1 MILCVGTTPV
11 YQRSMVFER
20 LRPDEVNRAVS
31 VHDYASGKSVNVARV
46 LHTLGQPCVATGF
59 VGGDR
64 GAALVRDLEA
74 AGVGSEFVTVEA
86 PTRQCV
92 TVIDRAIRS
101 ATELVEE
108 SHPVRD
114 ADWSKL
120 YGVIERLLAGADA
133 LVLSGSLPP
142 EAPQDFYLSCLAG
155 IRRGGMPV
163 VLDTRGEPLRHALRQ
178 HGFVVKLN
186 REELASTV
194 GRPLESEADVP
205 GAMASVVPRGGA
217 VVVTLGA
224 GGAIAADGRG
234 AWRVRVPAVET
245 RSAVGSGDAF
255 SAGLVAGLV
264 RGQSLPEACAWG
276 AACGA
281 ANAMTD
287 LAGHLSPADV
297 HAIRAKVEVT
307 PI

>member
-20 LRPDEVNRAVS
+20 LQLDEVNRAVS

-46 LHTLGQPCVATGF
+46 LHALGQRCVATGF

-74 AGVGSEFVTVEA
+74 AGIGREFVTVDA

-92 TVIDRAIRS
+92 TVIDRATRT

-108 SHPVRD
+108 SYPVRGG
-114 ADWSKL
+114 DWARL
-120 YGVIERLLAGADA
+120 YDVVERLLADADA

-142 EAPQDFYLSCLAG
+142 EAPQDFYLSCLALVT
-155 IRRGGMPV
+155 RTGMPA
-163 VLDTRGEPLRHALRQ
+163 VLDTRGEPLRHALR
-178 HGFVVKLN
+178 HRDFVVKLN
-186 REELASTV
+186 REELAATV
-194 GRPLESEADVP
+194 GRALPGDADVL
-205 GAMASVVPRGGA
+205 AAAASVTPEGGA

-224 GGAIAADGRG
+224 GGAIATDGRG
-234 AWRVRVPAVET
+234 AWRIRVPPVEA
-245 RSAVGSGDAF
+245 RSAVGSGDSF
-255 SAGLVAGLV
+255 SAGLIAGMV
-264 RGQSLPEACAWG
+264 DGQSLPDACAFG

-297 HAIRAKVEVT
+297 DAIRAKVEVT
-307 PI
+307 PM